1 MAPIPAEQCGPLPRK
16 PKLKPKSSRDR
27 RRRRE
32 RQTSSSSSSASS
44 SSYSDGSPTR
54 PGSHPPSFQPPVPSE
69 LLSTTA
75 PASDYLLS
83 LVKARPPNAD
93 YEVQSTHGEKCTKL
107 RVLQPLDEDRF
118 KYKEYAPSD
127 KTLLSVLI
135 QVLRDL
141 EEPSTS
147 ALPVLIDVHEG
158 RGYRTQLWV
167 RRSAYTRPYA
177 PLPLS
182 TLPESFKPFIYW
194 LNEKIWLAENPDN
207 PGRPASD
214 QLLSRVKALPKES
227 FIPTEGDSAIHISG
241 YGTDELRFAET
252 LNPGDGTLLR
262 VLRMALGLEDSSG
275 LPVLTNVLEVPT
287 TRWQDWIRRSAMND
301 SKAPFPAE
309 PMKELP
315 ESFKRFLSLVN
326 EEIWRDKADA
336 ASLRLIPVEKS
347 PVESMRSSSKNF

>member
-1 MAPIPAEQCGPLPRK
+1 MP
-16 PKLKPKSSRDR
+16 SVSDR
-27 RRRRE
+27 RHKKKPTAHTASGDLLVQVTHRLHRKTQTEAESKQKHRRRVI
-32 RQTSSSSSSASS
+32 RTSSSSSS

-54 PGSHPPSFQPPVPSE
+54 PGSYSPPSLPAPVLSQ
-69 LLSTTA
+69 LLPTTA

-93 YEVQSTHGEKCTKL
+93 YEVQSTEGGKFTKL
-107 RVLQPLDEDRF
+107 RVLQTLDEDRF

-141 EEPSTS
+141 EEPSTF
-147 ALPVLIDVHEG
+147 ALPLLVYVHEG

-227 FIPTEGDSAIHISG
+227 FIPTEGDSTIHISG

-252 LNPGDGTLLR
+252 LNPAWGWHIAQST
-262 VLRMALGLEDSSG
+262 
-275 LPVLTNVLEVPT
+275 
-287 TRWQDWIRRSAMND
+287 
-301 SKAPFPAE
+301 
-309 PMKELP
+309 
-315 ESFKRFLSLVN
+315 
-326 EEIWRDKADA
+326 
-336 ASLRLIPVEKS
+336 
-347 PVESMRSSSKNF
+347 